1 LSLEVGDFRYCTAWA
16 AACDPR
22 FVTVASD
29 AVAGIVLSRLA
40 KSYGT
45 VHAVRGVDLVIAPG
59 ETVALLGPNGAGKT
73 TTIEMMLGLTRPDR
87 GTVSIFGVPP
97 AAARQAGWF
106 GAMLQTG
113 SPLDHLRVREI
124 VTLMASY
131 YPHPLP
137 VAEVLRLTGAD
148 QFAGQWTTRL
158 SGGQVQRVRF
168 AAAIVGDPD
177 LLLLDEPTAGLDVEG
192 RRDFWQAMRAMTEH
206 GKTVLFATHYL
217 EEADAYADRI
227 VLLARGQIVA
237 DGPATEIKAQV
248 GSRTIRATLPEA
260 AVAAL
265 GALPGV
271 RSAER
276 HGDAVVLTCTDADA
290 ALPALLAAFPAVRD
304 IEVAGGSLEEAFLE
318 LTADETTGPGDA
330 PGAMGVTG

>member
-1 LSLEVGDFRYCTAWA
+1 MANHDTHAG
-16 AACDPR
+16 
-22 FVTVASD
+22 
-29 AVAGIVLSRLA
+29 GIVLSGLS
-40 KSYGT
+40 KSYGA
-45 VHAVRGVDLVIAPG
+45 VHAVRGIDLVIAPG

-73 TTIEMMLGLTRPDR
+73 TTIEMMVGLTKPDK
-87 GTVSIFGVPP
+87 GTVSIFGAPP
-97 AAARQAGWF
+97 AAARQAGWL

-137 VAEVLRLTGAD
+137 IGDVLRLTGAD
-148 QFAGQWTTRL
+148 EFAGQWATKL

-168 AAAIVGDPD
+168 AAAIVGDAD
-177 LLLLDEPTAGLDVEG
+177 LLLLDEPTAGIDVQG

-206 GKTVLFATHYL
+206 GKTVLFGTHYL

-248 GSRTIRATLPEA
+248 GYRTIRATLPEA
-260 AVAAL
+260 NIAAL

-271 RSAER
+271 RHAER
-276 HGDAVVLTCTDADA
+276 HGEAVVLSCVDADA
-290 ALPALLAAFPAVRD
+290 ALPALLAAFPAARD

-318 LTADETTGPGDA
+318 LTAVADTAGLNDTPGE
-330 PGAMGVTG
+330 MGVTR